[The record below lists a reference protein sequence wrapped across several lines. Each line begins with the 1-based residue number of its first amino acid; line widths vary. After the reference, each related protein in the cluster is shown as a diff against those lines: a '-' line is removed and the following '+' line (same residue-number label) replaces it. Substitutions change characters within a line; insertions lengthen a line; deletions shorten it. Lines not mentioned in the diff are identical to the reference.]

1 VNMSP
6 QKPWWLPVPFYWDRE
21 TIIHETS
28 HQVMWKEASYTTWS
42 IGLSA
47 LQIHEGLYL
56 THAANLLSNPEH
68 ALIEGWAE
76 YVEALFMR
84 TSPFGLGTIDD
95 GSTSGT
101 TLDSSP
107 NLGESVE
114 AAFANALWQITRDLV
129 IAPLP
134 IPAGSAV
141 PEAWDGDVKV
151 TAPWITDAGAQQR
164 WRSMILEPLQAMSTP
179 PKTTTRFVDEMRSRN
194 GADWHKIRKR
204 LQDWNLAIEKP
215 TVTSVTPST
224 GPQGGGTA
232 ITIAGDDF
240 VEGCDVEIG
249 GNAATAVVV
258 VNSTTITAVTP
269 VGGVGAFDV
278 EVITRPALSALSQTG
293 LLAVGFTSA

>member
-1 VNMSP
+1 
-6 QKPWWLPVPFYWDRE
+6 
-21 TIIHETS
+21 
-28 HQVMWKEASYTTWS
+28 
-42 IGLSA
+42 
-47 LQIHEGLYL
+47 
-56 THAANLLSNPEH
+56 
-68 ALIEGWAE
+68 
-76 YVEALFMR
+76 MR

-179 PKTTTRFVDEMRSRN
+179 PKTTTHFVDEMRSRN

-215 TVTSVTPST
+215 TVTSVTPNT

-293 LLAVGFTSA
+293 LLAGGFTYA